1 MPPTCRGKAGGARSE
16 VVVEYLKQFSGYGYT
31 SVLLALA
38 AHVQQAAVFGS
49 ANVTNV
55 GVEEF
60 VCP

>member
-1 MPPTCRGKAGGARSE
+1 VARSE
-16 VVVEYLKQFSGYGYT
+16 VVVEYLEQFSGYGYS
-31 SVLLALA
+31 SVLLAFA
-38 AHVQQAAVFGS
+38 AHVQHAAVFGS